1 MIIKI
6 LQHTIEY
13 NWLEDGF
20 KDDYINGLNIDHI
33 RHLIKEGYNQG
44 ELIQSTF
51 IPNKKKKP
59 AIHEMRGWWKINK
72 TK

>member
-20 KDDYINGLNIDHI
+20 KDDYINGLNI
-33 RHLIKEGYNQG
+33 RSY
-44 ELIQSTF
+44 
-51 IPNKKKKP
+51 
-59 AIHEMRGWWKINK
+59 
-72 TK
+72 